1 MSACLAAALAVLCAA
16 PARAEA
22 SAARQAAAESA
33 RTKAV
38 LDCARCHPR
47 EYEAWKDGPH
57 SHTRSSFDAHWKKVA
72 DPASD
77 IPPDMRAFLKTV
89 DPRLSC
95 LPCHA
100 PLSTDYTRSL
110 PVDWDGRQKIYE
122 RPLALKAD
130 DPVLTSGV
138 DCVTCHVDGRGRV
151 IARADYVRTPGLKPP
166 PGFCDP
172 VASKTFSHPNNC
184 LPCHGDSVRAVAARF
199 DADHPEKSDALRC
212 ETCHWEKDAGGR
224 RTHWE
229 IWRLSSHGGDPM
241 NKAALDALSLTVRR
255 GAKGRELLV
264 DWTLDFL
271 PHPMVANSYKWYAF
285 RFEFLDKT
293 GAVVH
298 ATKFGLAKFA
308 QPSDLAT
315 ALTYFTKTGE
325 ELYAPRPGERF
336 TRALPLPDGV
346 PDAGVVRLTV
356 TKRKPYYG
364 PDSAQRTLYVRET
377 PYSL

>member
-1 MSACLAAALAVLCAA
+1 MSALLAAALAALAAA
-16 PARAEA
+16 PARA
-22 SAARQAAAESA
+22 AATAAEQARAESERAAAVRE
-33 RTKAV
+33 
-38 LDCARCHPR
+38 CARCHPK
-47 EYEAWKDGPH
+47 EYEAWSDGPH
-57 SHTRSSFDAHWKKVA
+57 SHAKRSFDAHWAKVD

-77 IPPDMRAFLKTV
+77 IPPDMRAFLKTAN
-89 DPRLSC
+89 PRQMC

-100 PLSTDYTRSL
+100 PLQTVYARSL
-110 PVDWDGRQKIYE
+110 PADWDGTSRIIE
-122 RPLALKAD
+122 RPLSLKAD
-130 DPVLTSGV
+130 DPVLPGGV

-151 IARADYVRTPGLKPP
+151 ITRADYVRTAGLKPP

-172 VASKTFSHPNNC
+172 VPSRTFSHPYNC
-184 LPCHGDSVRAVAARF
+184 LSCHDDSVRAVAAR
-199 DADHPEKSDALRC
+199 DRAASPPGRVTRC
-212 ETCHWEKDAGGR
+212 EECHWEKGPDGR
-224 RTHWE
+224 WNHWE

-241 NKAALDALSLTVRR
+241 NKAALDALALSVRR
-255 GAKGRELLV
+255 GPAGRELLV

-285 RFEFLDKT
+285 RFEFLDKS

-298 ATKFGLAKFA
+298 SAKFGLARFA

-325 ELYAPRPGERF
+325 EIAAPGPGERF
-336 TRALPLPDGV
+336 TRVLPLPDRV

-356 TKRKPYYG
+356 VKRKPYYG